1 MEFLKTQRRHFNTS
15 SWDGASIRVGFQCTL
30 TSSPLMCFPMGTIS
44 YHTAAEHGRCCFCRW
59 HFSDPTT
66 PPMLEF
72 PFLNVSS
79 ILLDYLIYIYKCGKL
94 FLLLYEKVKD
104 IYILYRGVQYC
115 RMAYKVAQE
124 QLLNLL
130 EGAEEEEDYF
140 QNWRWQQQQWIAF
153 SYQ

>member
-1 MEFLKTQRRHFNTS
+1 
-15 SWDGASIRVGFQCTL
+15 
-30 TSSPLMCFPMGTIS
+30 
-44 YHTAAEHGRCCFCRW
+44 
-59 HFSDPTT
+59 
-66 PPMLEF
+66 MLEF

-140 QNWRWQQQQWIAF
+140 QN
-153 SYQ
+153 